1 MSATP
6 SVGRLLNRAVLEAAY
21 TTYSTLF
28 DMALQNTPVIY
39 PELATVMTGV
49 GPVTE
54 FKWLGDMPTMVP
66 WDGQRQ
72 INRLRAESHS
82 LRTRWY
88 ANGIEIE
95 HDDISEDKLG
105 VVRPRIEN
113 LAKMGPRKID
123 ALVIDY
129 LVNGF
134 GATLGTCYDSQYLFD
149 DDHTMGTG
157 HGAASQSNLASG
169 ALASGSFNDAIE
181 QMMAF
186 VGTNGEPLEIE
197 PDTLLVGPA
206 NQLTARQLLLLE
218 YGTGGAQNVDYRR
231 TKLIINQR
239 IAGAHANKWFLL
251 ALQAQLRAVI
261 LGVEYSPEF
270 AQLMGFDQKDYF
282 MSRVGY
288 AGAHMKIGLTYGQW
302 ATAVGSLGS

>member
-6 SVGRLLNRAVLEAAY
+6 TVGRLLNRAILEAAY

-54 FKWLGDMPTMVP
+54 FKWLGDMPVMVP

-72 INRLRAESHS
+72 INRLRAEGHS

-95 HDDISEDKLG
+95 HDDVAEDKLG
-105 VVRPRIEN
+105 IVRPRIEG

-134 GATLGTCYDSQYLFD
+134 GATLGTCFDSQYLFD
-149 DDHTMGTG
+149 TDHTMGTAA
-157 HGAASQSNLASG
+157 GAASQSNLQTG
-169 ALASGSFNDAIE
+169 ALDSTTWNAAILKMAS
-181 QMMAF
+181 F
-186 VGTNGEPLEIE
+186 VGTNGEPLEVSA
-197 PDTLLVGPA
+197 DTLLVGPA
-206 NQLTARQLLLLE
+206 KQLAARQLLLLE
-218 YGTGGAQNVDYRR
+218 FGAGGAQNVDFKTAR
-231 TKLIINQR
+231 LIVNQR
-239 IAGAHANKWFLL
+239 IAGAAANYWFAL
-251 ALQAQLRAVI
+251 ALQQSMRAVI
-261 LGVEYSPEF
+261 LGVEYGPEF
-270 AQLMGFDQKDYF
+270 AQLMGFDQLHGF

-302 ATAVGSLGS
+302 ATAVGSQG

>member
-6 SVGRLLNRAVLEAAY
+6 TVGRLLNRAILEAAY

-28 DMALQNTPVIY
+28 DMALANTPVIY

-54 FKWLGDMPTMVP
+54 FKWLGDMPVMVP

-72 INRLRAESHS
+72 ISKLRAEGHS

-95 HDDISEDKLG
+95 HDDIHEDKLG
-105 VVRPRIEN
+105 MVRPRIEG

-134 GATLGTCYDSQYLFD
+134 GATLGTTYDSQYLFD
-149 DDHTMGTG
+149 TDHTMGTEA
-157 HGAASQSNLASG
+157 GATSQSNLQAG
-169 ALASGSFNDAIE
+169 ALDSTTFNAGI
-181 QMMAF
+181 QKMMSF
-186 VGTNGEPLEIE
+186 VGQNGEPLEIE

-206 NQLTARQLLLLE
+206 KQLVARQLLLME
-218 YGTGGAQNVDYRR
+218 YGAGGANNVDYKR
-231 TKLIINQR
+231 TKLIVNQR
-239 IAGAHANKWFLL
+239 IAGAAANYWFLL
-251 ALQAQLRAVI
+251 ALQQSLRAVI
-261 LGVEYSPEF
+261 LGVEYGPEF
-270 AQLMGFDQKDYF
+270 AQLIGFDQLQYF
-282 MSRVGY
+282 MNRVGY
-288 AGAHMKIGLTYGQW
+288 AGAHMKIGLCYGHW
-302 ATAVGSLGS
+302 ASAVGSQG